1 MHTINPLDLSKNTE
15 SQNLKFYFR
24 LCEEKKAIERG
35 ERFADETF
43 AEKIKMINNF
53 NASID
58 RVANFLKVNY

>member
-1 MHTINPLDLSKNTE
+1 MSKNTE

-24 LCEEKKAIERG
+24 LCQEKKAIEKG

-53 NASID
+53 NASIE
-58 RVANFLKVNY
+58 RVENFLKANY